1 MLLLHYIVEGN
12 IVLITPLHVSVRYS
26 YFAEYY
32 FTSCNSKMLLICCI
46 INNNN
51 PIIYMYDQI
60 ILKMGPVCISS
71 TFDILNI
78 FCWYIARSE
87 NQRGVRELQA
97 TSQVLDWFRNRNS
110 SPRGLI

>member
-1 MLLLHYIVEGN
+1 
-12 IVLITPLHVSVRYS
+12 
-26 YFAEYY
+26 
-32 FTSCNSKMLLICCI
+32 MLLICCI

-60 ILKMGPVCISS
+60 ILKMGPVRISS
-71 TFDILNI
+71 TLDILNI
-78 FCWYIARSE
+78 FCWYIVRSE

-97 TSQVLDWFRNRNS
+97 TLQVLDWFRTRNS